1 MHVARVR
8 RLAEHVAPAAAVPA
22 AATAPEEE
30 ARSSDASGPLTDAQ
44 IRFFGAFGYVHS
56 RACFS
61 EEEMAEIIREVDA
74 GLAKKAGGRELIS
87 RSERLTALLLEDDRS
102 AGVVAQLM
110 ASLGEERWLLSGSNY
125 LAGAMK
131 DSGPPKGYKGVH
143 MPEHSFHSDNP
154 GVEECW
160 PRIKCMLCKCSR
172 SLCVFFQA

>member
-1 MHVARVR
+1 
-8 RLAEHVAPAAAVPA
+8 
-22 AATAPEEE
+22 
-30 ARSSDASGPLTDAQ
+30 
-44 IRFFGAFGYVHS
+44 
-56 RACFS
+56 
-61 EEEMAEIIREVDA
+61 MAEIIREVDS

-102 AGVVAQLM
+102 AGVVGQLM
-110 ASLGEERWLLSGSNY
+110 ASLGEERWLLSGSNF